1 MRDESKIIDA
11 EAVHTARQSLPSEYS
26 FAALELFYKVFADT
40 TRIKILFALKEVERI
55 FVGMGYEICAALS
68 LKQSTVSQQLRFLR
82 QTCIVKSRQEG
93 KNVYYSLDDNHIT
106 SILLM
111 GLEHINEKR

>member
-40 TRIKILFALKEVERI
+40 TRIKILFALKEVELC
-55 FVGMGYEICAALS
+55 VYDICAALS

>member
-40 TRIKILFALKEVERI
+40 TRIKILFALKEVELC
-55 FVGMGYEICAALS
+55 VYDICAALS

-93 KNVYYSLDDNHIT
+93 KNVYYSLDDNHII

>member
-1 MRDESKIIDA
+1 MRDDSKIIDA

-26 FAALELFYKVFADT
+26 FVALELFYKVFADT
-40 TRIKILFALKEVERI
+40 TRIKILFALKEVELC
-55 FVGMGYEICAALS
+55 VYDMCAALS

-82 QTCIVKSRQEG
+82 QTGIVKSRQEG
-93 KNVYYSLDDNHIT
+93 KNVYYSLDDDHIT
-106 SILLM
+106 GVLLM

>member
-40 TRIKILFALKEVERI
+40 TRIKILFALKEVEL
-55 FVGMGYEICAALS
+55 CL
-68 LKQSTVSQQLRFLR
+68 
-82 QTCIVKSRQEG
+82 
-93 KNVYYSLDDNHIT
+93 
-106 SILLM
+106 
-111 GLEHINEKR
+111 

>member
-26 FAALELFYKVFADT
+26 FAALDIFYKVFADT
-40 TRIKILFALKEVERI
+40 TRIKILFALKEVELC
-55 FVGMGYEICAALS
+55 VYDICAALS

-82 QTCIVKSRQEG
+82 QPCIVKSRQEG

>member
-40 TRIKILFALKEVERI
+40 TRIKILFALKEVELC
-55 FVGMGYEICAALS
+55 VYDICAVLS

>member
-40 TRIKILFALKEVERI
+40 TRIKILFALKEVELC
-55 FVGMGYEICAALS
+55 VYDICAALS

-82 QTCIVKSRQEG
+82 QTRIVKSRQEG

>member
-26 FAALELFYKVFADT
+26 FASLELFYKVFADT
-40 TRIKILFALKEVERI
+40 TRIKILFALKEVELC
-55 FVGMGYEICAALS
+55 VYDICAALS
-68 LKQSTVSQQLRFLR
+68 LKQSTVSQQLRFLS

>member
-40 TRIKILFALKEVERI
+40 TRIKILFALKEVELC
-55 FVGMGYEICAALS
+55 VYDICAALS

-111 GLEHINEKR
+111 GLEHINEQR

>member
-40 TRIKILFALKEVERI
+40 TRIKILFALNEVELC
-55 FVGMGYEICAALS
+55 VYDICAALS

>member
-26 FAALELFYKVFADT
+26 FAALELFYKVLELCVYD
-40 TRIKILFALKEVERI
+40 
-55 FVGMGYEICAALS
+55 ICAALS

>member
-1 MRDESKIIDA
+1 MDGQVVDNDA
-11 EAVHTARQSLPSEYS
+11 VQIAKEGLPSEYS
-26 FAALELFYKVFADT
+26 FVALELFYKVFADT
-40 TRIKILFALKEVERI
+40 TRIKILFTLKEVELC
-55 FVGMGYEICAALS
+55 VNDICIALS

-82 QTCIVKSRQEG
+82 QTGIVKSRQEG

-106 SILLM
+106 GVLLM

>member
-1 MRDESKIIDA
+1 MDGQVVDNDA
-11 EAVHTARQSLPSEYS
+11 VQIAKEGLPSEYS
-26 FAALELFYKVFADT
+26 FVALELFYKVFADT
-40 TRIKILFALKEVERI
+40 TRIKILFALKEVELC
-55 FVGMGYEICAALS
+55 VNDICIALS

-82 QTCIVKSRQEG
+82 QTGIVKSRQEG

-106 SILLM
+106 GVLLM

>member
-40 TRIKILFALKEVERI
+40 TRIKILFALKEVELC
-55 FVGMGYEICAALS
+55 VYDIC
-68 LKQSTVSQQLRFLR
+68 
-82 QTCIVKSRQEG
+82 
-93 KNVYYSLDDNHIT
+93 
-106 SILLM
+106 LL
-111 GLEHINEKR
+111 HYH

>member
-1 MRDESKIIDA
+1 MTDENKVIDIK
-11 EAVHTARQSLPSEYS
+11 AVNITKESLPSEYA
-26 FAALELFYKVFADT
+26 FVALELFFKVFADT
-40 TRIKILFALKEVERI
+40 TRIKILFALKESELCV
-55 FVGMGYEICAALS
+55 YDICATLS

-82 QTCIVKSRQEG
+82 QTGIVKSRQKG
-93 KNVYYSLDDNHIT
+93 KNVFYSLDDDHIT

>member
-40 TRIKILFALKEVERI
+40 TRIKILFALKEVELC
-55 FVGMGYEICAALS
+55 VYDICAALS

-111 GLEHINEKR
+111 GLEEKY

>member
-11 EAVHTARQSLPSEYS
+11 AAVHTARQSLTSEYS

-40 TRIKILFALKEVERI
+40 TRIKILFALKEVELC
-55 FVGMGYEICAALS
+55 VYDICAALS

-82 QTCIVKSRQEG
+82 QTWIVKSRQEG

>member
-40 TRIKILFALKEVERI
+40 TRIKILFALKEVELC
-55 FVGMGYEICAALS
+55 VYDICAALS

-111 GLEHINEKR
+111 GLEPINEKR

>member
-40 TRIKILFALKEVERI
+40 TRIKILFALKEVELC
-55 FVGMGYEICAALS
+55 VYDICAALS

-111 GLEHINEKR
+111 GLKHINEKR

>member
-40 TRIKILFALKEVERI
+40 TRIKILFALKEVELC
-55 FVGMGYEICAALS
+55 VYDICAALS

-82 QTCIVKSRQEG
+82 QTCIVKSRQEC